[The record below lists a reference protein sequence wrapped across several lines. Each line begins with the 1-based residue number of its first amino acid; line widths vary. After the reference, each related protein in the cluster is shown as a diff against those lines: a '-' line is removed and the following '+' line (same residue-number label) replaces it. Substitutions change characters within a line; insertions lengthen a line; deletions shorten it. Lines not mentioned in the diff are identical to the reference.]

1 MEAETRIDTFAAA
14 PGARVVIECD
24 LGSVTVRPGGPGEI
38 RVETRLQR
46 ADLVDYRAF
55 ADAGEVRVRAHVDRF
70 RAVVGSLFSW
80 PAHGPRADITVIAP
94 ADASVRA
101 AGSNAPVEVVGTSGG
116 VQVRVSNGHVAVH
129 DCQGSIAIE
138 TSNGRIELERC
149 RGTLRLRSS
158 NGRIGGSG
166 LAGELTVETTNGSVE
181 LGFEPADG
189 STSAIRTTNGS
200 VHVEL
205 EGDGVQVT
213 GTSMNGR
220 REIEAP
226 AAGEARARL
235 DVRTTNGGV
244 VVRQRAAA
252 RR

>member
-14 PGARVVIECD
+14 HGARVVIECD
-24 LGSVTVRPGGPGEI
+24 QGSVSVHRGTPGEI

-46 ADLVDYRAF
+46 PELVDYRAY
-55 ADAGEVRVRAHVDRF
+55 ADAGEVRVSARVDRF

-80 PAHGPRADITVIAP
+80 PAHGPRADVTVTAP
-94 ADASVRA
+94 ADAQLRV

-116 VQVRVSNGHVAVH
+116 VQVRVSNGRVTVR
-129 DCQGSIAIE
+129 DCEGSIAIE

-149 RGTLRLRSS
+149 RGALRLRSS
-158 NGRIGGSG
+158 NGRIEGSG

-181 LGFEPADG
+181 LGFEPAKG
-189 STSAIRTTNGS
+189 SSNAIRTTNGS

-205 EGDGVQVT
+205 EGDGVHVT

-226 AAGEARARL
+226 AGGQPRARL
-235 DVRTTNGGV
+235 DVRTTNGRV

-252 RR
+252 MR